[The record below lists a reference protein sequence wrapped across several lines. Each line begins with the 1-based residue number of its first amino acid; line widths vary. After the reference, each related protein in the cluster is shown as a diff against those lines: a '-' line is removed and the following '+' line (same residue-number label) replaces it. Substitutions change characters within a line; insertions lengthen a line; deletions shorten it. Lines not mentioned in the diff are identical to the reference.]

1 MAFKCEDDIYL
12 VLQDLDYH
20 AQLSA
25 IRNLLFWQ
33 KQSKDKLEA
42 DIKEA
47 EVYAAKTS
55 GALNEHAV
63 DELTDLLHS
72 SCYEHAAYS
81 MAAVGMLAP
90 LVESVF
96 RQGFQDI
103 AETLPQGAL
112 AKNITRL
119 VDKVDMTRYMPKD
132 INPML
137 SALFD
142 YRNKMFHCGFEWPI
156 KERQRFEDRLNNSDW
171 PSNWFLKATS
181 GEEPWMFYMSPK
193 FVELCLDRTEQ
204 IIEGIRRFA
213 FDVSSFPISD
223 QDDLCEPLRPHYRIQ
238 ESAKES

>member
-1 MAFKCEDDIYL
+1 MAFKCEDGIYP

-20 AQLSA
+20 AQLFA
-25 IRNLLFWQ
+25 IRNLLFRQ
-33 KQSKDKLEA
+33 KQSKDELET

-47 EVYAAKTS
+47 EAYSAKTS

-63 DELTDLLHS
+63 DELTDLLHR

-96 RQGFQDI
+96 RQGFQDM
-103 AETLPQGAL
+103 AETLPQRAL
-112 AKNITRL
+112 AENIARL
-119 VDKVDMTRYMPKD
+119 VDKVGMTRYMPKD

-137 SALFD
+137 SALFE
-142 YRNKMFHCGFEWPI
+142 YRNKMFHCGFEWPV
-156 KERQRFEDRLNNSDW
+156 KDRQRFEDRLNNSGW
-171 PSNWFLKATS
+171 PSNWFSKATS

-204 IIEGIRRFA
+204 IIEGIKRFA
-213 FDVSSFPISD
+213 FDDSFFPISD
-223 QDDLCEPLRPHYRIQ
+223 QDDLSEPLRQHFRIQ
-238 ESAKES
+238 ESVNEN